1 MPWMAR
7 VIGLL
12 GTNTAQ
18 ECSQARLRVPTPG
31 GSYLTPLHLTPPPER
46 GTNPRR
52 KSGVTALSRN
62 SCTAEI
68 ADPAIPSGGSGRFE
82 VKHRTGG
89 LRSGGIKR
97 ATESWRGRY
106 GWQRQGWQEQQDSR
120 IQDCQRKATGKE
132 RQEGREGHPLNLMGT
147 GLGLVNPPSTLG

>member
-1 MPWMAR
+1 MAR
-7 VIGLL
+7 AIGLL

-18 ECSQARLRVPTPG
+18 GCSPGTAARTCTWGFVPHPTLPG
-31 GSYLTPLHLTPPPER
+31 R
-46 GTNPRR
+46 GIDPRR
-52 KSGVTALSRN
+52 RSGVTALARN

-68 ADPAIPSGGSGRFE
+68 ADPVSPSAGSARFE

-106 GWQRQGWQEQQDSR
+106 GWQRQRWQEQQDSR
-120 IQDCQRKATGKE
+120 IQERQRKATGKE
-132 RQEGREGHPLNLMGT
+132 RQEGREGHSLNLMGT